1 MPSKLGSWRPG
12 RTALQQKRP
21 CTAMLARM
29 RRAERELLDLDNSRI
44 QQAIVRIKP
53 DEYFEALADRPGAV
67 VLRAKEPVCQWQ
79 GLHLAASADWLSSFA
94 ATLRRLA
101 QDGGTDVLQ
110 ISRPSGRGWYDLYT
124 SRVNFGCWVWL
135 SVSVDF
141 SLPSAVA
148 WARFT
153 PKFLHLRL
161 SSEAVA
167 ILVAEILHC
176 TAGGIKSQ
184 IELRRDI
191 RPYAR
196 PQALWFWP
204 WPHSP
209 NNAPC

>member
-1 MPSKLGSWRPG
+1 
-12 RTALQQKRP
+12 
-21 CTAMLARM
+21 MLARM
-29 RRAERELLDLDNSRI
+29 RRAERERLSLDNSRI
-44 QQAIVRIKP
+44 QQAIVRIEP

-67 VLRAKEPVCQWQ
+67 FLRAKEPVCQWQ
-79 GLHLAASADWLSSFA
+79 GLHIAASADWSGSLA
-94 ATLRRLA
+94 DTLCRLA
-101 QDGGTDVLQ
+101 MEGGTEVLQ

-135 SVSVDF
+135 SVSVDS

-167 ILVAEILHC
+167 IVVGELLRCAE
-176 TAGGIKSQ
+176 GGIRSQ
-184 IELRRDI
+184 IQLRREV

-196 PQALWFWP
+196 PQALWFWR
-204 WPHSP
+204 WPHSA
-209 NNAPC
+209 NNARVERPQPCK